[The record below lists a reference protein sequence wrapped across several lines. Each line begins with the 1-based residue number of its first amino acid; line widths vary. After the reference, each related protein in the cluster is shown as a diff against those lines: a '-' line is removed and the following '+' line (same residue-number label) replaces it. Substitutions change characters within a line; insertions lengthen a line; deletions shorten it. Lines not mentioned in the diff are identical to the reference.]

1 MRKPGSNPASHLL
14 RGVSH
19 VAIGLI
25 GLAGANPATAQNA
38 GQPEAGG
45 ETIVVT
51 GSRIQGTA
59 PVGATVTT
67 LGRAEIEQAGTITVD
82 RMIKELP
89 QVFDLGISE
98 NSRAQAG
105 GNGNATWGNSI
116 NLRGLGPF
124 STLIITDGHRMVSNG
139 RAIDP
144 SVLPSLGVERV
155 EVIADGASAIYG
167 SDAIAGVVNLIPRRS
182 LDGGEAFA
190 RYGTA
195 EDGAYWE
202 WNAGLALGKVW
213 ARGQI
218 MVAYEHARRSNLSGE
233 DRDFYVS
240 DQTAFG
246 GKDYRTNQCAPGTI
260 IAGGISY
267 AMPSQLTPANAASL
281 VPGTRNRCESLIG
294 GDLSPESEY
303 DSLNGT
309 ASWDV
314 LDNVELI
321 FDGFYSHREF
331 SRIPGALTFNFTVP
345 NTNAFYVAPP
355 GFAGS
360 SYTVAHNFMNDIG
373 PDVYAGETSSWQVTP
388 GIKIKLPHDWH
399 FQGIVGFGKTTDD
412 AASYLGLDRT
422 ALTAALA
429 SSDPAKAFD
438 PYGLGRTKADVIS
451 GIFDVPAY
459 YPTRGHLTTYQANAN
474 GPLFALP
481 GGQVKV
487 ALGYER
493 QHFEM
498 HLSRDYVV
506 WNIYNRAVDSVYA
519 ELFVPLFGAGNA
531 TPGFEELVINAAVR
545 HDAYSDVGGTTNP
558 KFGVNWTPVDGV
570 KLRGSYGTSFRA
582 PSFPEIYGNSTFLYG
597 QAYTNPSGTPP
608 TVLGYTY
615 GSGPNLDLGPETST
629 TWTFGADFEPTRDLR
644 VSLTYFDIAY
654 DNQIVGLLSNLA
666 VLSLESQYAG
676 TGVILRGQAA
686 KDRIDQLVAS
696 GVVVR
701 PVAGVYTDATP
712 IADYILVDGRSL
724 NLGRSQMSGI
734 DFNLSYRLE
743 VGARDSLT
751 FQANGTY
758 LTAYK
763 VAVSSAGQLL
773 DLRNEIFQPLTFK
786 ARASVTWDHG
796 PVTTRLQATHVGGY
810 ENTAITPAEKVGSYT
825 PVDLSISWRIGESFD
840 GAALD
845 GLTLAGEVRNL
856 FNIDPPYVNLAK
868 AANGGGGFD
877 PTAANP
883 VGRLFALSLRK
894 QF

>member
-1 MRKPGSNPASHLL
+1 M
-14 RGVSH
+14 
-19 VAIGLI
+19 AIGLF
-25 GLAGANPATAQNA
+25 GLAAAHPAIAQDSEGPAAEGGA
-38 GQPEAGG
+38 
-45 ETIVVT
+45 IIVT
-51 GSRIQGTA
+51 GSRIQGVA

-167 SDAIAGVVNLIPRRS
+167 SDAIAGVVNLIPRRN

-213 ARGQI
+213 DRGQVMI
-218 MVAYEHARRSNLSGE
+218 AYEHAKRSNLSGE

-240 DQTAFG
+240 DQTPFG
-246 GKDYRTNQCAPGTI
+246 GKDYRTRQCAPGTI
-260 IAGGISY
+260 IAGGVSY
-267 AMPSQLTPANAASL
+267 AMPAELTPANAASL
-281 VPGTRNRCESLIG
+281 VPGTRNLCESLIG

-303 DSLNGT
+303 DSVNGT
-309 ASWDV
+309 ASWQV
-314 LDNVELI
+314 LDNVELL

-331 SRIPGALTFNFTVP
+331 SRIPGALTFDLTVP

-355 GFAGS
+355 GFAGN
-360 SYTVAHNFMNDIG
+360 SYTIAYSFENDIA
-373 PDVYAGETSSWQVTP
+373 PDVYSGETTSWQVTP
-388 GIKIKLPHDWH
+388 GIKIKLPHEWQL
-399 FQGIVGFGKTTDD
+399 QGIVGFGKTDDD

-429 SSDPAKAFD
+429 SSDPNKAFD
-438 PYGLGRTKADVIS
+438 PYGLGRTNPAVLKD
-451 GIFDVPAY
+451 IFDVPAY
-459 YPTRGHLTTYQANAN
+459 FPTKAELTTYQANAN
-474 GPLFALP
+474 GPLFSLP
-481 GGQVKV
+481 GGEVKLAV
-487 ALGYER
+487 GYER
-493 QHFEM
+493 QEFEM
-498 HLSRDYVV
+498 QLSRDYVT

-519 ELFVPLFGAGNA
+519 ELFLPLFGPGNA

-558 KFGVNWTPVDGV
+558 KFGVNWTPVEGV
-570 KLRGSYGTSFRA
+570 KLRGTYGTSFRA

-597 QAYTNPSGTPP
+597 QAYTNPSGTPA

-629 TWTFGADFEPTRDLR
+629 TWTVGADFEPTQDLR

-666 VLSLESQYAG
+666 VLSLEDQYAG

-686 KDRIDQLVAS
+686 KDRIEQLIAA

-701 PVAGVYTDATP
+701 PIAGVYTDATP
-712 IADYILVDGRSL
+712 ISDYIFVDGRSL

-734 DFNLSYRLE
+734 DFNVSYFLNL
-743 VGARDSLT
+743 GTDDSLT

-758 LTAYK
+758 LTEYK
-763 VAVSSAGQLL
+763 VAVSSAGKLL
-773 DLRNEIFQPLTFK
+773 DLKNEIFQPLTFK
-786 ARASVTWDHG
+786 ARASVSWEHG

-810 ENTAITPAEKVGSYT
+810 ENTAITPSEKVNSYT
-825 PVDLSISWRIGESFD
+825 PVDLSVTWRVGESFEGD
-840 GAALD
+840 AFK
-845 GLTLAGEVRNL
+845 GLTLSGEVRNL
-856 FNIDPPYVNLAK
+856 FNVDPPYVNLAK
-868 AANGGGGFD
+868 SANGGGGFD

-883 VGRLFALSLRK
+883 IGRLFALSLRK